1 MDGFAL
7 VMVALFVLLIGGL
20 LFAALKLGME
30 FAKVLL
36 APLVG
41 ALLGFLL
48 MFGLIWSQTQPPDQ
62 NPANQPILE
71 YGA

>member
-1 MDGFAL
+1 
-7 VMVALFVLLIGGL
+7 VVAGVLALLIGLL
-20 LFAALKLGME
+20 LFLVFKFGLE

-41 ALLGFLL
+41 ALLGFLVML
-48 MFGLIWSQTQPPDQ
+48 GLIWSQTQPPDT
-62 NPANQPILE
+62 NPANQPILS